1 MKPPKKVLSYLDKN
15 KIKYTLVEHK
25 TVYTAYDV
33 AQTLKLKLQEIVKTL
48 LVKVDGKLALAVLPA
63 SARLDLKKLKAVA
76 KAKKVELPKEG
87 VMKTKLSIVPGALTP
102 FGPLYELPVYLDKNL
117 LKQKAVL
124 VGSGSFEFSLKMSPS
139 ALVKVV
145 SPVAGAFSAKKK

>member
-1 MKPPKKVLSYLDKN
+1 MKPPQKVLSYLDKN
-15 KIKYTLVEHK
+15 KMKYTLVEHK

-33 AQTLKLKLQEIVKTL
+33 AQTLKMKLQEIVKTL

-63 SARLDLKKLKAVA
+63 SARLDLKKLKVLA
-76 KAKKVELPKEG
+76 KAKKVELPKEN
-87 VMKTKLSIVPGALTP
+87 VMKTKLSIIPGALTP
-102 FGPLYELPVYLDKNL
+102 FGPLYKLPAYLDKNL

-139 ALVKVV
+139 VLVKATQ
-145 SPVAGAFSAKKK
+145 PITGAFSAKKK